1 MNRRRHCQLQ
11 EKDIISI
18 KIQIKETDIKNQQS
32 DRTRRSRPGK
42 PKDYSHGRNGFLEM
56 HIIANESI
64 AHEDGQILAIML
76 SN

>member
-11 EKDIISI
+11 EKDTISI
-18 KIQIKETDIKNQQS
+18 KIQIKETDTENQLS
-32 DRTRRSRPGK
+32 DRTGRSRPGK
-42 PKDYSHGRNGFLEM
+42 PKDSSQGRNGFLEM

-64 AHEDGQILAIML
+64 AHEDGQILATML